1 MSRERYDYTVPA
13 GTAPLPQAKAPM
25 HPLVHAV
32 IKLAII
38 YALIY
43 VVCFAVEGSI
53 RLKYGVGSVTAIE
66 RQFADRGQ
74 RAKAMVARQKRIDAM
89 TENPVYDAYLV
100 IVLFG
105 TPVAMV
111 FIIVHDVRLANR
123 LMHRFWKPVRWWL
136 VGMVLL
142 LGGGL
147 TILLGPFMK
156 AQRFYDRVSPAE
168 LIESV
173 KR

>member
-1 MSRERYDYTVPA
+1 MPYDRYDYTIPA
-13 GTAPLPQAKAPM
+13 TAPVPQEKAPL

-32 IKLAII
+32 IKLAIVYAVI
-38 YALIY
+38 YA
-43 VVCFAVEGSI
+43 VCFAVEGSI
-53 RLKYGVGSVTAIE
+53 RLKYGVGSVTEIE
-66 RQFADRGQ
+66 KKFTDRGQ

-89 TENPVYDAYLV
+89 TENPIYDAYLV

-111 FIIVHDVRLANR
+111 LIIVHDVRLVNGM
-123 LMHRFWKPVRWWL
+123 MHRVWKPVRWWL
-136 VGMVLL
+136 IGMVIM

-156 AQRFYDRVSPAE
+156 AQRFYDRISPAE
-168 LIESV
+168 LIQSL